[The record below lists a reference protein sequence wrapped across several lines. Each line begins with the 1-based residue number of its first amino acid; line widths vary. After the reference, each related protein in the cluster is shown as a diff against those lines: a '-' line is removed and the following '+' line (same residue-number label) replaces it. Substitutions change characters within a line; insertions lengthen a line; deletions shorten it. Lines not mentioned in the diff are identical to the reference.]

1 MMLLRALK
9 RNPKRRLGALAALF
23 AAGAFAAGS
32 GANFTATSANP
43 SNTFS
48 TGSLSML
55 NSKDGAAVLTAGA
68 MRPGDS
74 STGTVDIQNTGSMSG
89 AFTLSRSNISDS
101 DSSNPLSAKLTV
113 AVGDCGLWSG
123 ATPPSCASPTSI
135 YSGTIAGMT
144 GSRALGTFAASD
156 KHRYQFVVT
165 FPDGGAGGADNA
177 YQGDNTSV
185 QFDWSAV

>member
-1 MMLLRALK
+1 MSSLK
-9 RNPKRRLGALAALF
+9 RNPKRRLGALAALL
-23 AAGAFAAGS
+23 AAGAVAVGS
-32 GANFTATSANP
+32 GANFTASSANP
-43 SNTFS
+43 SNTFA
-48 TGSLSML
+48 TGALSIL
-55 NSKDGAAVLTAGA
+55 NSNEGAAVLTANG

-74 STGTVDIQNTGSMSG
+74 VNGTVDIKNTGTMSG
-89 AFTLSRSNISDS
+89 TFSLARSAITDS
-101 DSSNPLSAKLTV
+101 DATNPLSAKLTV

-144 GSRALGTFAASD
+144 GSRALGSYAVNAQ
-156 KHRYQFVVT
+156 HRYQFVVT
-165 FPDGGAGGADNA
+165 FPDGGAGGADNV